1 MAGGTDLWPEVD
13 LADLLDVLELTE
25 TAPGRFRARNVSSTL
40 PTTLG
45 SQTLAQAVVAAER
58 MVPHMAVQSL
68 HGVFPRGGDAA
79 REVDV
84 EVELVQSGRALA
96 TAQVSFRQE
105 SREHARI
112 LAMLS
117 IDEPDFLDH
126 GRTVLDGVPG
136 PDECVE
142 LPCALLPWEVPT
154 LGGADALAPDLAGP
168 PTLDVW
174 IRCDKAP
181 DVPGI
186 ARALL
191 AHGSEGFLGP
201 VATRPY
207 PQGEIDRRGG
217 RGMSAMLAQTITFH
231 RPFTLHDWLLLRC
244 ESPFAGSGRMFTR
257 IQICTRTGEPVASV
271 DAHGLMRSAGR

>member
-1 MAGGTDLWPEVD
+1 M
-13 LADLLDVLELTE
+13 
-25 TAPGRFRARNVSSTL
+25 
-40 PTTLG
+40 
-45 SQTLAQAVVAAER
+45 
-58 MVPHMAVQSL
+58 
-68 HGVFPRGGDAA
+68 
-79 REVDV
+79 
-84 EVELVQSGRALA
+84 
-96 TAQVSFRQE
+96 
-105 SREHARI
+105 
-112 LAMLS
+112 
-117 IDEPDFLDH
+117 
-126 GRTVLDGVPG
+126 
-136 PDECVE
+136 
-142 LPCALLPWEVPT
+142 
-154 LGGADALAPDLAGP
+154 
-168 PTLDVW
+168 W